1 MGGGMEF
8 FARVGGRTGLGVILD
23 ALKWDEQGLV
33 AIVTQDVETKEVLGV
48 AFANRIA
55 VEKTIE
61 TGLMHY
67 YSRSRKKQWMK
78 GEESGH
84 VQHLVELRVDCDG
97 DAIVAKVRQV
107 MGNCHLGYRSC
118 FAYQLQK
125 GADGQLCVKEVGEKV
140 FDPAAVYKKK

>member
-8 FARVGGRTGLGVILD
+8 LERVGGRSGLSVILD

-33 AIVTQDVETKEVLGV
+33 AVVTQDVDTKEVLGV

-84 VQHLVELRVDCDG
+84 VQKVVEIRTDCYG
-97 DAIVAKVRQV
+97 NSILLLVRQK
-107 MGNCHLGYRSC
+107 GPGACHTGHRSC
-118 FAYQLQK
+118 FYRKVK
-125 GADGQLCVKEVGEKV
+125 GGRLVVTDRVR
-140 FDPAAVYKKK
+140 FDPLKVYGKGK